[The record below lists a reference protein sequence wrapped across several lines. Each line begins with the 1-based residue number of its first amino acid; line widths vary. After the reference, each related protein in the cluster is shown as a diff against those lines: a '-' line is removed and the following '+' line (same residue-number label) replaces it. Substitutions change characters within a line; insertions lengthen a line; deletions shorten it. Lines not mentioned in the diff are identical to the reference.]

1 MQHLPVGIGEYFSKL
16 RQTLSKCIFQNLKF
30 FLCSHLGELK
40 AGLLVLHGARDTV
53 QSSRGTTCETN
64 EESYCPAIGSTYLR
78 LHCFFFLFYKCEVLW
93 QVHQLHFSY
102 ILIPLQA
109 RMYKSRIEII
119 EKLLG
124 VLELDSDK
132 HG

>member
-1 MQHLPVGIGEYFSKL
+1 MQSSTTVSEQAEDSKSL
-16 RQTLSKCIFQNLKF
+16 TAPC
-30 FLCSHLGELK
+30 
-40 AGLLVLHGARDTV
+40 V

-64 EESYCPAIGSTYLR
+64 EESYCPAIGSTCLR
-78 LHCFFFLFYKCEVLW
+78 LHCFFFLFYKCEVLC
-93 QVHQLHFSY
+93 QVRQLHFSY
-102 ILIPLQA
+102 VLIPLQA

>member
-1 MQHLPVGIGEYFSKL
+1 MKRAIAQQLGRL
-16 RQTLSKCIFQNLKF
+16 IFVYI
-30 FLCSHLGELK
+30 
-40 AGLLVLHGARDTV
+40 A
-53 QSSRGTTCETN
+53 
-64 EESYCPAIGSTYLR
+64 
-78 LHCFFFLFYKCEVLW
+78 FFFLFYKCEVLC

-102 ILIPLQA
+102 VLIPLQA
-109 RMYKSRIEII
+109 RMYKNRIEII